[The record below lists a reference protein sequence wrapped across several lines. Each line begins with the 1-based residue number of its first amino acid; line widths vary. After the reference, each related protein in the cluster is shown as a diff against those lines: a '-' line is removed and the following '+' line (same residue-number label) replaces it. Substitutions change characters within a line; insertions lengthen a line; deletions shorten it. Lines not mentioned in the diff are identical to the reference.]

1 MSRYLDMT
9 ITDQNNDQ
17 IDRIIKNSMAEFN
30 INNILRNNVKRLIPY
45 SSARSEFEGDAQ
57 IFLDANE
64 NSLGSSI
71 DVNYNRYPD
80 PLQKQLKQKLSAKKN
95 IEVEN
100 IFVGNGSDEA
110 IDLLIRAFCN
120 PGVDNILIFPPTYGM
135 YEVAAEINDVAIKKV
150 LLTKDFQL
158 NIEAA
163 KNAIDSNT
171 KIIWIC
177 SPNNPTGNL
186 LDEQSIEWLLKDF
199 NGIVVVDEAYID
211 FALQNSWIKR
221 LDEFPNLVV
230 LQTLSKAWGLAGLRI
245 GFAYASSAIINVLN
259 KIKPPY
265 NISEATQQLAFLAL
279 QNEEQAKA
287 KTRILIQQKERLLE
301 AFQQFDFIKKIYPS
315 DANFI
320 LIKVENANDLY
331 KYLLSKNIVVR
342 NRSSQPLCEDS
353 LRVTVGTPEENDQ
366 LLMALKKYK

>member
-1 MSRYLDMT
+1 MSEFSLDNT
-9 ITDQNNDQ
+9 LRDN
-17 IDRIIKNSMAEFN
+17 IK
-30 INNILRNNVKRLIPY
+30 KLIPY

-80 PLQKQLKQKLSAKKN
+80 PLQKQLKQKLSTIKN
-95 IEVEN
+95 IHAQN

-120 PGVDNILIFPPTYGM
+120 PGIDNILIFPPTYGM

-150 LLTKDFQL
+150 LLTEDFQL
-158 NIEAA
+158 NIDAA
-163 KNAIDSNT
+163 KNAIDAKT
-171 KIIWIC
+171 KILWVC

-186 LDEQSIEWLLKDF
+186 LAEESIERLLQNF

-211 FALQNSWIKR
+211 FASQHSWIKR
-221 LDEFPNLVV
+221 LNEFPNLVV

-245 GFAYASSAIINVLN
+245 GFAYASATIISVLN

-265 NISEATQQLAFLAL
+265 NISEATQQLALTAL
-279 QNEEQAKA
+279 QNEEQAKE
-287 KTRILIQQKERLLE
+287 KKNVLIQQKERLLE
-301 AFQQFDFIKKIYPS
+301 AFQHFDFIKKIFPS

-320 LIKVENANDLY
+320 LIKVDNANELY

-342 NRSSQPLCEDS
+342 NRSSQPLCENS
-353 LRVTVGTPEENDQ
+353 LRVTVGTPQENDK
-366 LLMALKKYK
+366 LLMALKEYK